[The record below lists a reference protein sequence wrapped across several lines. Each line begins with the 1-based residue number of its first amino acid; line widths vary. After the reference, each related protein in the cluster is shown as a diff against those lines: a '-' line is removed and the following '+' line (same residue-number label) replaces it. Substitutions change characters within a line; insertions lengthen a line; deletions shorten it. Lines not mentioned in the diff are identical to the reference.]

1 MMRSCR
7 IFMKC
12 RNTRKRFEDKAFGA
26 FCISERAAE
35 GAMLKLMPL
44 PKGVTAIHMALLEP
58 RVKAVI
64 ALLRPG
70 FGSIFDG
77 F

>member
-1 MMRSCR
+1 
-7 IFMKC
+7 
-12 RNTRKRFEDKAFGA
+12 
-26 FCISERAAE
+26 
-35 GAMLKLMPL
+35 MLKLMPL